1 MPPSGAGTGPRR
13 AGLQPWGRRFAVRY
27 RVEVDVRHRPVE
39 TLRLVREAERQCD
52 GDVGGDHT
60 EVPRGD
66 RDARLAAAID
76 IVEARWLGRRRH
88 RAAEA
93 AIAQV
98 A

>member
-66 RDARLAAAID
+66 LEAFLVQYPTEMNRMLQTQARRLQNATQW
-76 IVEARWLGRRRH
+76 RS
-88 RAAEA
+88 
-93 AIAQV
+93 
-98 A
+98 